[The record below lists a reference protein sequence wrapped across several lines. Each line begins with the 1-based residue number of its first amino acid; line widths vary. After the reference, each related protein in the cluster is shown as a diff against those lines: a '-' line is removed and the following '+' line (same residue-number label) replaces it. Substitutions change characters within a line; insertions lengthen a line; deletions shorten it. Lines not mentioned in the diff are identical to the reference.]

1 MKSFLTLPKD
11 SDFFNRYAR
20 LIPALRVSGYLAQLV
35 SALTELGV
43 LFTAIHSSL
52 VFFVPKLATGGAL
65 IGAIIGGAIIETGLR
80 VLLPYSARAILHRRF
95 AGLDLPLT
103 IIVWAACAVLLSA
116 GTLMSFHGSR
126 DIVDKVK
133 PKPKQESNVKAERA
147 YSQAHI
153 NAMGTYRADSA
164 EIAKRYSVQIEAIK
178 AQYTAQLSQAN
189 GQIKAIEAKERRGQS
204 FTTIKAQ
211 ERERVA
217 ALEAEQATKVAA
229 LEADKG
235 KELGTAAQRKTMAI
249 EKASKD
255 LDYAKQKVSTTND
268 KNVQLNESTTN
279 RYKGGLSWFTIICH
293 LILIVSVAVDEIHKK
308 GSGIEA
314 KVVPTQ
320 YDFSGT
326 ILGELFHALS
336 CRWNQF
342 VRERIRRIEE
352 ATPPPPLPLSP
363 NELYS
368 LDNMQQPVFNV
379 NFEQLPDA
387 YKNIQIANR
396 MQGITQP
403 APPPPIPPTPHPA
416 PPVVPLN
423 GSSQGNG
430 SPRRNGQKPKIAPG
444 LLNGSSLNGNG
455 NGKHP

>member
-20 LIPALRVSGYLAQLV
+20 LIPALKVSGYLAQVV

-65 IGAIIGGAIIETGLR
+65 IGALIGVAIIETGLR
-80 VLLPYSARAILHRRF
+80 VLLPFSIRAILHRRF

-126 DIVDKVK
+126 DIVEKVK
-133 PKPKQESNVKAERA
+133 PKPKQENSTKAERV
-147 YSQAHI
+147 YSHAQK
-153 NAMGTYRADSA
+153 NAVGAYRADST
-164 EIAKRYSVQIEAIK
+164 EIDQRYSVQIEAIK
-178 AQYTAQLSQAN
+178 AQYAAQLSQAN
-189 GQIKAIEAKERRGQS
+189 GQIKGIEAKERRGQS
-204 FTTIKAQ
+204 FATAKGNA
-211 ERERVA
+211 RERVA
-217 ALEAEQATKVAA
+217 TLEAERATKLAT

-235 KELGTAAQRKTMAI
+235 KELGTAADRKTTAI
-249 EKASKD
+249 EKASND
-255 LDYAKQKVSTTND
+255 LEQARLKVSVAND
-268 KNVQLNESTTN
+268 KTAQLNEATTN

-320 YDFSGT
+320 YDFSGS
-326 ILGELFHALS
+326 ILGELFHALG

-342 VRERIRRIEE
+342 IRERIRRIEE
-352 ATPPPPLPLSP
+352 STPPPPLPLSP

-387 YKNIQIANR
+387 YKNITVPHRAP
-396 MQGITQP
+396 GGSVPTP
-403 APPPPIPPTPHPA
+403 APPPNQPGTNTGTPPPTQNGTPGNGSTRRKNGQQTPGGLNGYS
-416 PPVVPLN
+416 LN
-423 GSSQGNG
+423 GSGT
-430 SPRRNGQKPKIAPG
+430 
-444 LLNGSSLNGNG
+444 
-455 NGKHP
+455 GKH